1 VRGLQGVKEGEYVS
15 DEHDDDNDE
24 STDAFELPSAG
35 QPQHTSLMGV
45 PPDTLNTW
53 RLLMVE
59 FIKASDAERPMLWR
73 NLLNYITAREFH

>member
-1 VRGLQGVKEGEYVS
+1 VS
-15 DEHDDDNDE
+15 DEQDDDNDE
-24 STDAFELPSAG
+24 SMDAFEFPSAG
-35 QPQHTSLMGV
+35 QLQHTSLMGV

-59 FIKASDAERPMLWR
+59 FIKASDADRPMLWR

>member
-24 STDAFELPSAG
+24 SIDAVELPTAD
-35 QPQHTSLMGV
+35 QLQHTSLMDV

-59 FIKASDAERPMLWR
+59 YIKASDAERPMLWR
-73 NLLNYITAREFH
+73 NLINYITTREFH